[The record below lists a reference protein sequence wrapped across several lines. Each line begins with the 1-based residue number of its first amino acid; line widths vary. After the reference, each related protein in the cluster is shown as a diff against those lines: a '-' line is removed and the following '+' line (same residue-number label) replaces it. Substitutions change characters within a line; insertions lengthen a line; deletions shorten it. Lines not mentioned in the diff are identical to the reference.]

1 MKQDWEIKSISDVC
15 LSLDDGDW
23 IEKKNQSAKGI
34 RLIQTGNIGCGEYRD
49 KSEKAKYISEE
60 TFRTLKCTEVVAG
73 DILVSRLPDP
83 VGRACIVPYLST
95 KCITAVDCSI
105 VKLNPKI
112 ISAKWFIYY
121 TLSAEYKTKVIAE
134 CSGTTRDRISR
145 KKLSVIS
152 LPIPPLAEQERIV
165 EILDREFERID
176 ALKVNAE
183 QNMQHAKDLFQAAL
197 RQELQPKEGWIT
209 LQIGNVCELKQGL
222 AINAKTKY
230 LLVEKS
236 QLPLLRIK
244 DLKDGT
250 REIFVNESECPQGCR
265 AYPEDIIYTRTG
277 TLGLVFTGAYGV
289 MHNNCFKIEIDK
301 EKIDK
306 YYLMYY
312 LQQDSFRNNIIKLA
326 SRAAQPD
333 ITHKLFKEQIIHFP
347 TIAEQVAIIHK
358 LSDIREHCT
367 ALEDNYKKT
376 IALCD
381 AMKQALLRKAFN
393 GEL

>member
-176 ALKVNAE
+176 ELKANAE
-183 QNMQHAKDLFQAAL
+183 KSHHHAKDLFQAAL
-197 RQELQPKEGWIT
+197 KQELQPKEGWET
-209 LQIGNVCELKQGL
+209 
-222 AINAKTKY
+222 KTISEISENLDYKRVPVTKKDRKEGVY
-230 LLVEKS
+230 PYYGASGVVDYVDGYLFDEDLLLVSEDGAN
-236 QLPLLRIK
+236 LLARSTPIAFSVSGK
-244 DLKDGT
+244 IWVNNHAHILRFANIELQK
-250 REIFVNESECPQGCR
+250 FVEYFFAN
-265 AYPEDIIYTRTG
+265 YDISKYVTG
-277 TLGLVFTGAYGV
+277 
-289 MHNNCFKIEIDK
+289 
-301 EKIDK
+301 
-306 YYLMYY
+306 
-312 LQQDSFRNNIIKLA
+312 
-326 SRAAQPD
+326 AAQPKFNQKALNNIVVSYPTD
-333 ITHKLFKEQIIHFP
+333 IVEQRKVVSCLDKLKG
-347 TIAEQVAIIHK
+347 
-358 LSDIREHCT
+358 HCT
-367 ALEDNYKKT
+367 ALEENYKKT

-381 AMKQALLRKAFN
+381 DMKQALLRKAFN